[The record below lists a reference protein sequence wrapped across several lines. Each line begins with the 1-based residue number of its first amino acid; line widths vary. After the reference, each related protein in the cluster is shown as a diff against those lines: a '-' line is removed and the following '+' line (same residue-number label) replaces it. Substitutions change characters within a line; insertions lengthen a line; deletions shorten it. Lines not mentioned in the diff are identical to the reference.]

1 MQIGDRVLVPRTG
14 DYDCEGEIIEVYDQH
29 CRVKFVI
36 GDYYRGKEAPLECK
50 GAYGYKT
57 LRKSELRPLEV
68 LCESVK

>member
-36 GDYYRGKEAPLECK
+36 GDYYRGKEAPPMIR
-50 GAYGYKT
+50 GQYGYKT
-57 LRKSELRPLEV
+57 MKKSELKV
-68 LCESVK
+68 VVVVA